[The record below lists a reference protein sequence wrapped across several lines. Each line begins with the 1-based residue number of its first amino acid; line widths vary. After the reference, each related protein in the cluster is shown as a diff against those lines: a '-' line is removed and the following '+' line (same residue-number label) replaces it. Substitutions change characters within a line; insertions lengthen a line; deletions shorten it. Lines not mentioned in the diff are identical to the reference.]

1 MSAIEAIVFF
11 LSLEGLLFVVLG
23 RAMTNVA
30 PNRLM
35 GIRYPATFADDR
47 VWRDTHARY
56 GPIFARIG
64 WVSLVAGVTLVAL
77 PLPDA
82 IVLGGYLVASL
93 GSIAWMIVNSWRYAK
108 RRLHHYRALDRGQDE
123 PGARA

>member
-1 MSAIEAIVFF
+1 VSSIEVLVLV

-93 GSIAWMIVNSWRYAK
+93 GSIAWMIVSSWRYAN
-108 RRLHHYRALDRGQDE
+108 RQLRHYRGLDRAQAG
-123 PGARA
+123 